1 MNSKN
6 VMVTGATRGLGHA
19 IAHCL
24 VQHGYHVIATGRKL
38 SKDLEDLINK
48 AGQYPGN
55 VTFHPLDLADRSSLH
70 PFMSN
75 IIRTYDSLYGL
86 VNNAAI
92 AYDGVLAT
100 MHESQIVKLIDV
112 NVTGTIILTKYAVRA
127 ILLNGQGRIVNVS
140 SIIGSTGFNGL
151 SVYGASKAALI
162 GFTRSLARELGRANI
177 TVNALAPGYMETQMS
192 SGLTDKQINTIR
204 RRTPLR
210 RLVTVDEVAGSVA
223 FLLGPDAAMI
233 TGIVLTVDG
242 GSTI

>member
-1 MNSKN
+1 VNSKK
-6 VMVTGATRGLGHA
+6 VMVTGATRGLGYA

-24 VQHGYHVIATGRKL
+24 VRHGYYVIATGRRL
-38 SKDLEDLINK
+38 SEDLGDLISK

-70 PFMSN
+70 PFMIN
-75 IIRTYDSLYGL
+75 IMRTYDGLYGL

-100 MHESQIVKLIDV
+100 MHESQIVELIDV

-127 ILLNGQGRIVNVS
+127 ILLNGEGRIVNVS
-140 SIIGSTGFNGL
+140 SIIGLTGFNGL

-192 SGLTDKQINTIR
+192 SGLTDTQINAIR
-204 RRTPLR
+204 RRTPMR

-233 TGIVLTVDG
+233 TGTVLAVDG